1 MFLVKKIKLLV
12 AFSNIFFSSSSGDFE
27 INKVRQAFRCE
38 IMITVP
44 VDALNPSFLISG
56 PWRGSHSARA
66 CVGEL
71 EDCAGVVSSLPLLS
85 HCLAAPP
92 CTSLP
97 PRWESTTAGEP
108 RLSQD
113 TPANSRGRVWR
124 DRHPARGSQPWR
136 GLRLEGGWRPMAAG
150 PWQGGKY

>member
-1 MFLVKKIKLLV
+1 MFLVKKIKLFV
-12 AFSNIFFSSSSGDFE
+12 AFQNVQVYPGGFG

-71 EDCAGVVSSLPLLS
+71 EDCAGVSLPLLS
-85 HCLAAPP
+85 H
-92 CTSLP
+92 
-97 PRWESTTAGEP
+97 
-108 RLSQD
+108 
-113 TPANSRGRVWR
+113 
-124 DRHPARGSQPWR
+124 
-136 GLRLEGGWRPMAAG
+136 
-150 PWQGGKY
+150 